1 MDERNNNIVKEE
13 VEKVFPLWHILYKNL
28 VLIICI
34 TVICGLL
41 GTLAGLFLAKP
52 VYTASSNMM
61 LKVAFYSTTEEGKVT
76 TNEINNTT
84 LSKRTLPTV
93 ADTVTSPDVVNEAKF
108 IYMAKTNSDDISYKR
123 INITYDEKS
132 LIFTISYVDEKDY
145 DAEDKLSAVI
155 EALKKVYKERQ
166 STTFTDIEFIE
177 TQDDYTVT
185 ESSKLMMYVLVG
197 LLGGAI
203 IAIAFALLVFVL
215 DNKVKDGYELEE
227 ITGSSVIA
235 IIEKQNV

>member
-1 MDERNNNIVKEE
+1 MDEIKNNIVNDE

-61 LKVAFYSTTEEGKVT
+61 LKVAFYDDKGA

-93 ADTVTSPDVVNEAKF
+93 ADTVTSPDVVNEAKY

-123 INITYDEKS
+123 INITYDENS
-132 LIFTISYVDEKDY
+132 LIFTISYVDAVEY

-166 STTFTDIEFIE
+166 STTFTDIEFVE
-177 TQDDYTVT
+177 TQDYYTVT
-185 ESSKLMMYVLVG
+185 ESSKLMMYILVG
-197 LLGGAI
+197 LLGGVI
-203 IAIAFALLVFVL
+203 IAVAFALLVFIL

-227 ITGSSVIA
+227 ITGTSVIA

>member
-1 MDERNNNIVKEE
+1 MDEIKNNIVNEE

-61 LKVAFYSTTEEGKVT
+61 LKVAFYDDKGA

-93 ADTVTSPDVVNEAKF
+93 ADTVTSPDVVNEAKY
-108 IYMAKTNSDDISYKR
+108 IYMSKTNSDDISYKR
-123 INITYDEKS
+123 ISITYDENS
-132 LIFTISYVDEKDY
+132 LIFTISYVDAVEY

-166 STTFTDIEFIE
+166 STTFTDIEFVE

-185 ESSKLMMYVLVG
+185 ESSKLMMYILVG
-197 LLGGAI
+197 LLGGVI
-203 IAIAFALLVFVL
+203 IAVAFALLVFIL

-227 ITGSSVIA
+227 ITGTSVIA